1 LASQAFSQ
9 DEVAKHI
16 EKFGTPPPYHQ
27 GDESITQITTNI
39 FTELKID
46 MNKLGDLED
55 ETRALLMTRIKKAYE
70 SPPYSD
76 LNAWPL
82 IRDWLKQ
89 NVNDPS
95 YRDSI
100 PN

>member
-1 LASQAFSQ
+1 M
-9 DEVAKHI
+9 D
-16 EKFGTPPPYHQ
+16 
-27 GDESITQITTNI
+27 
-39 FTELKID
+39 
-46 MNKLGDLED
+46 KLGDIDRNKRLV
-55 ETRALLMTRIKKAYE
+55 LMERIKMAYE

-82 IRDWLKQ
+82 IRDWLKR